1 MLVFLG
7 RVSVLSKPVGMTWCS
22 IHWLEKAYISLRTV
36 YVQENMTRMLLV
48 ADVNESIKKHQ
59 AHIITSL
66 KDPDIR

>member
-1 MLVFLG
+1 MQYTLVG
-7 RVSVLSKPVGMTWCS
+7 
-22 IHWLEKAYISLRTV
+22 KAYISLRIV